1 MTDDEMNEVEL
12 DSAMYYR
19 PIVINGGDNVW
30 FTISVN
36 LHIINTF
43 DNTTIVKHSSLDY
56 KTSPKKYGKRMSR
69 IYLGEIPAQVNV
81 YNKKPDLDIDG
92 VKITNASSN
101 VKIENHQHSVIG
113 FIECANVGVSI
124 EQVPTELLS

>member
-1 MTDDEMNEVEL
+1 MNEAEL

-19 PIVINGGDNVW
+19 PIIVNSGDNVW
-30 FTISVN
+30 FTIDVN

-56 KTSPKKYGKRMSR
+56 TESPKKYGKRMSR

-124 EQVPTELLS
+124 EQVPTELVQG

>member
-1 MTDDEMNEVEL
+1 MNEVEL

-19 PIVINGGDNVW
+19 PIVINGGDIVK

-36 LHIINTF
+36 LNIINTF
-43 DNTTIVKHSSLDY
+43 DNTTIVKQSSINY
-56 KTSPKKYGKRMSR
+56 ENPKKYGKRMNR

-124 EQVPTELLS
+124 EQVPTELVQG